1 MINLNDTKTLNQR
14 KQDQQKNSVKRSSSH
29 HSTLRKS
36 PLINCKTTT
45 ATTTPIIHYSTL
57 KNNTQSNCLDQLI
70 MNRAS
75 NGTYSFVDPN
85 KIHLFVKVNIIKYF
99 FCISMIK

>member
-1 MINLNDTKTLNQR
+1 LINLNETKTLNQR
-14 KQDQQKNSVKRSSSH
+14 KQDQQNNSVKRSSSH
-29 HSTLRKS
+29 HSTFRKS
-36 PLINCKTTT
+36 PLI
-45 ATTTPIIHYSTL
+45 TPIIHYSTL

-85 KIHLFVKVNIIKYF
+85 KIHLFVKVNIINLF
-99 FCISMIK
+99 FCISN